1 MKSYECL
8 LLEEAEGIVTL
19 TINRPKALNALN
31 RQVFTELK
39 QVFEQDLD
47 PARIK
52 GVIVTGSG
60 EKAFVAGA
68 DISEFSGADGKE
80 MMVLSQRGQDIFKSI
95 EYFAK
100 PVIAVVNGFALGGG
114 CELALACHM
123 RVAEEH
129 AKFGFPEINLGILPG
144 YGGTQ
149 RITQLIGK
157 GRAIELMLTGS
168 MMGAEEAVNLG
179 VANHLTPS
187 GEGTAKATSILEKIA
202 KKAPLPVKEIIA
214 VTNAAYDETKD
225 GFLEEVKAFG
235 RLAETADFKEGARAF
250 LEKRKAEYKG
260 A

>member
-1 MKSYECL
+1 MNTYECL
-8 LLEEAEGIVTL
+8 VLEDVEGIIVV

-39 QVFEQDLD
+39 QVFEHDID
-47 PARIK
+47 PAKIK
-52 GVIVTGSG
+52 GVIITGSG

-68 DISEFSGADGKE
+68 DISEFTSADSEE

-123 RVAEEH
+123 RVAEEQ

-149 RITQLIGK
+149 RITHLIGK
-157 GRAIELMLTGS
+157 GRAIEMMLTGS
-168 MMGAEEAVNLG
+168 MMNAEDALRLG
-179 VANHLTPS
+179 VANHMTAS
-187 GEGTAKATSILEKIA
+187 GEGIVKATSIIEKIA
-202 KKAPLPVKEIIA
+202 KKAPLPIKEIIA

-235 RLAETADFKEGARAF
+235 KLADTADFKEGASAF
-250 LEKRKAEYKG
+250 IEKRKPVYKG

>member
-1 MKSYECL
+1 MESYECL

-68 DISEFSGADGKE
+68 DISEFSGADGKD

-235 RLAETADFKEGARAF
+235 HLADTVDFKEGASAF
-250 LEKRKAEYKG
+250 LEKRKPVYTGK
-260 A
+260 

>member
-1 MKSYECL
+1 MKNYESL
-8 LLEEAEGIVTL
+8 LLEETDGIIKI

-39 QVFEQDLD
+39 QVFEEDIK
-47 PARIK
+47 PADIK
-52 GVIVTGSG
+52 GVIITGSG

-68 DISEFSGADGKE
+68 DISEFTSAGGEE
-80 MMVLSQRGQDIFKSI
+80 MMALSQRGQDIFKSI

-100 PVIAVVNGFALGGG
+100 PVIAVVNGYALGGG

-123 RVAEEH
+123 RIAETQ

-157 GRAIELMLTGS
+157 GRAIELMLTGN
-168 MMGAEEAVNLG
+168 MMGSEEAGQLG
-179 VANHLTPS
+179 VANHITPS
-187 GEGTAKATSILEKIA
+187 GEGVALAKSIIEIIA

-214 VTNAAYDETKD
+214 VANAAYDETKD

-235 RLAETADFKEGARAF
+235 KLAETADFKEGANAF
-250 LEKRKAEYKG
+250 LEKRKAAFKG
-260 A
+260 L